1 MVFCILELICMANF
15 FAVPK
20 KHMGM
25 LRYIKLRQ
33 WKVVFKI
40 EEERTRIIRSLT
52 RYKMALKN
60 QEEDLKKLLPNLEVD
75 SKEEKALEL
84 KHDNYFRLSPDKSF
98 ELNFNGYHNLKF
110 DNTFKMYV
118 ETQLKLVN
126 MLPAIVDEHLALLR
140 SGDDLDHAVKSLEH
154 AVYMVK
160 KDVYKDMDEWH
171 TLLNHMD
178 VDRLVEISKNPK
190 GPGDLIVKDLLWM
203 KSYEENLK
211 DEK

>member
-1 MVFCILELICMANF
+1 
-15 FAVPK
+15 
-20 KHMGM
+20 M

-126 MLPAIVDEHLALLR
+126 MLPATVDEHLALLR

-178 VDRLVEISKNPK
+178 VDRLVEINNNPK

>member
-1 MVFCILELICMANF
+1 
-15 FAVPK
+15 
-20 KHMGM
+20 MGM

-126 MLPAIVDEHLALLR
+126 MLPATVDEHLALLR

-178 VDRLVEISKNPK
+178 VDRLVEINNNPK

>member
-1 MVFCILELICMANF
+1 
-15 FAVPK
+15 
-20 KHMGM
+20 MGM
-25 LRYIKLRQ
+25 LRYIKLKQ

-52 RYKMALKN
+52 RYRMALEN
-60 QEEDLKKLLPNLEVD
+60 QEEDLKKFIPNLEVD
-75 SKEEKALEL
+75 SKGEKAPKL
-84 KHDNYFRLSPDKSF
+84 KPDNPFRLSPDKSL
-98 ELNFNGYHNLKF
+98 ELNFNSSLNLNF

-118 ETQLKLVN
+118 KAQLKLVN
-126 MLPAIVDEHLALLR
+126 MLPAVLDEHLALLR

-154 AVYMVK
+154 AVYLVK

-178 VDRLVEISKNPK
+178 VDRLVEINKNPK
-190 GPGDLIVKDLLWM
+190 GPGDLIIKDLLWI

-211 DEK
+211 DGK